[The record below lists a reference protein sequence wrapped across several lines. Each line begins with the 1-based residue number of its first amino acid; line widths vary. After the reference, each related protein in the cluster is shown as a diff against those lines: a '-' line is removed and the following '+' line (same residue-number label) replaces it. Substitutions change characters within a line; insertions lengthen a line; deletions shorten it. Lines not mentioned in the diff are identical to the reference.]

1 MLKAGKLDALDL
13 MQSRELIDQV
23 LALERIVFEDPTLEE
38 RPSTDEI
45 PGVLDEVEDALA
57 DILARRDVEDRLE
70 QRIAEKMQERHEEYV
85 KELKMQ
91 VLKEDGGPDNAQTLK
106 KFAELQKL
114 EERKL
119 ANSIQKSMRPKSV
132 DEIVGQETARKALF
146 SKIASPYPQH
156 VLLYGPPGV
165 GKTTVARLALEY
177 AKSLPFT
184 PFDPEARFVEVDGT
198 TLRWDPREVTNP
210 LLGSVHDPIYQGARR
225 DLAESSIPEP
235 KPGLVTEAHGGVL
248 FIDEIGEMDPALQ
261 NKLLKVLEDKRVDF
275 DSAYYD
281 PNDPQVP
288 KYIKKLFE
296 EGAPADF
303 VLIGATTRDP
313 SEINPALRSRCAEV
327 FFDPLGRDEIEQI
340 VIQAAERLG
349 ATLDA
354 EVPSLIS
361 EYTVEGR
368 KATSLLAD
376 AYGLALLELD
386 PALLERRVQSRVED
400 RDDDEHSKVEAE
412 PKERAQAPPPVHITR
427 EHALEVIRMGRL
439 SPSIV
444 AKGSPSKEVG
454 HVFGLG
460 VSGFRGS
467 VLEIEAVAF
476 KAREPGKGSLRFNQ
490 TAGSMAKDSVFNAA
504 SVVRKVTGESLS
516 DWDVHVN
523 VVGGGRIDG
532 PSAGAAVVLA
542 IISAVQER
550 PVRQDIA
557 ITGEISIQGRIKPV
571 GGVYEKLHGAR
582 QAGIVCVLVPE
593 SNAVELPR
601 QVPGITSVPVRTIEE
616 AMEIAFADDLSPW
629 LEEREARPPARPASF
644 RAPAGLSHA
653 SSLRERL
660 MRLMAVPTSEIQ
672 LTGKTRVAGCS
683 AIPSNT
689 PFPL

>member
-1 MLKAGKLDALDL
+1 MSLSFWHRFGRSSASSAKNESLTRRVNALFHLLGEVYGRDKLVLKAGKLDALDL
-13 MQSRELIDQV
+13 MQSKEIADQV

-38 RPSTDEI
+38 RPSYDEI

-57 DILARRDVEDRLE
+57 DLLARRDVEDRLE

-85 KELKMQ
+85 KELKLQ

-119 ANSIQKSMRPKSV
+119 TNSIQKSMRPKSV

-177 AKSLPFT
+177 AKTLPFT

-248 FIDEIGEMDPALQ
+248 FIDEIGEMDPLLQ
-261 NKLLKVLEDKRVDF
+261 NKLLKVLEDKRVFF

-288 KYIKKLFE
+288 KYIRKLFE

-327 FFDPLGRDEIEQI
+327 FFDPLGRDEIERI

-349 ATLDA
+349 ATLDF
-354 EVPSLIS
+354 EVPRLIS

-376 AYGLALLELD
+376 AYGLALYELD
-386 PALLERRVQSRVED
+386 PDLLKNRVENKG
-400 RDDDEHSKVEAE
+400 DDEENKA
-412 PKERAQAPPPVHITR
+412 PPVHITR

-439 SPSIV
+439 SPSVV

-454 HVFGLG
+454 RVFGLG
-460 VSGFRGS
+460 VSGFLGS
-467 VLEIEAVAF
+467 VLEIEAIAF

-504 SVVRKVTGESLS
+504 SVVRKVTGESLA

-550 PVRQDIA
+550 PVRQDVA

-582 QAGIVCVLVPE
+582 QAGIACVLVPE
-593 SNAVELPR
+593 SNAMELPR

-616 AMEIAFADDLSPW
+616 AMEVAFADDLSPW
-629 LEEREARPPARPASF
+629 LEEREARSPSILRMAEPPPPYRMPPVS
-644 RAPAGLSHA
+644 GS
-653 SSLRERL
+653 
-660 MRLMAVPTSEIQ
+660 
-672 LTGKTRVAGCS
+672 G
-683 AIPSNT
+683 
-689 PFPL
+689 